1 MVAVVGVVVAAGVV
15 VVAAAEVVVKVGYAV
30 VVVVVVLVVEVVAA
44 VGPDADGSTANH
56 TPLIPCPRVSP
67 AAWSL
72 M

>member
-1 MVAVVGVVVAAGVV
+1 MGVVVAAGVV
-15 VVAAAEVVVKVGYAV
+15 VVAAAEVVVKVVYAAV
-30 VVVVVVLVVEVVAA
+30 VVVEVVVA